1 MVEVNNPTILDGDY
15 TVYTA
20 DGKIADIITF
30 NNSVSPKELL
40 RNKGF
45 EKGVYLLK
53 SIDDK
58 DAVSVIVE

>member
-1 MVEVNNPTILDGDY
+1 MVEVNNLTILDGDY

-20 DGKIADIITF
+20 DGKIADIITL

-40 RNKGF
+40 KNKGF

-53 SIDDK
+53 SVDEK
-58 DAVSVIVE
+58 TSLSVIVE